1 MTEGLPGTLVDSLR
15 SNKQLVAALENDWGS
30 SHATNGLKVWLADTL
45 AAEGRRFWCG
55 FRGKMGSFAS
65 RRRELVAEGKLDER
79 EFILDFIAFD
89 SNELIPSVGAEIEQ
103 SYAKK
108 RDPYPEKER
117 VFNRSVGTLLIEE
130 QKDVEFYYDFTR
142 LLTVAP
148 KQGVFIG
155 LSYDYEGCLAKWRGL
170 REAPG
175 CCSCRYYGG
184 DGCPVHSDRTETR
197 SLENRSVGMASS
209 SRDWASRLGQ

>member
-1 MTEGLPGTLVDSLR
+1 MDSLR

-155 LSYDYEGCLAKWRGL
+155 LSYDYEGCLAKWRQAFEKLLAVARVDTMEEMAVLFILTEPRRDRLNIAVWGWHRAQEIGL
-170 REAPG
+170 R
-175 CCSCRYYGG
+175 
-184 DGCPVHSDRTETR
+184 D
-197 SLENRSVGMASS
+197 
-209 SRDWASRLGQ
+209 LGKVPLD

>member
-1 MTEGLPGTLVDSLR
+1 MARRHASCRRPTL
-15 SNKQLVAALENDWGS
+15 LVRLQ
-30 SHATNGLKVWLADTL
+30 
-45 AAEGRRFWCG
+45 
-55 FRGKMGSFAS
+55 GKD
-65 RRRELVAEGKLDER
+65 GKLRFEATGTR
-79 EFILDFIAFD
+79 CRRQTGRKGVHSYFIAFD

-155 LSYDYEGCLAKWRGL
+155 LSYDYEGCLAKWRQAFEKLLAVARVDTMEEMAVLFILTEPRRDRLNIAVWGWHRAQEIGL
-170 REAPG
+170 R
-175 CCSCRYYGG
+175 
-184 DGCPVHSDRTETR
+184 D
-197 SLENRSVGMASS
+197 
-209 SRDWASRLGQ
+209 LGKVPL